1 MSSAL
6 RPRRLFTKAVIMNR
20 LLISSL
26 TFSSLAVIA
35 AASSLCSG
43 CADDVAEPY
52 QLTHPRVLA
61 ICTEPA
67 AIPAEGE
74 ASLEVLFTDGA
85 SPPRLASP
93 GELAVRLSPAV
104 PAELASLLSRE
115 ADGWRVRAPDE
126 ATLAL
131 ARAQLGL
138 AAEAAVPLP
147 LDLQL
152 DLQLASESAS
162 LMAQK
167 VVALGT
173 FVGNPAPPQIT
184 IGDRP
189 ATAETA
195 VPAGSEI
202 SLHASLEGAGSGGE
216 EAGGPAGPLD
226 DVTYRWFSSAGELR
240 RYTQPLALLETSAE
254 AGALATVLVVAR
266 TPAGGVSWAFATVR
280 PTHASEE

>member
-1 MSSAL
+1 MSHAL
-6 RPRRLFTKAVIMNR
+6 RRAASSRKPVIMNR

-26 TFSSLAVIA
+26 TFTSLALIA
-35 AASSLCSG
+35 AAASLCGG

-52 QLTHPRVLA
+52 QLNHPRVLA
-61 ICTEPA
+61 IRTEPA

-74 ASLEVLFTDGA
+74 ARLEVLFTDGA
-85 SPPRLASP
+85 SPPRLAAP
-93 GELAVRLSPAV
+93 GELEVRLSPAV

-126 ATLAL
+126 ATLDL

-138 AAEAAVPLP
+138 AAAAAVPLP
-147 LDLQL
+147 LEL
-152 DLQLASESAS
+152 DLQLSSESAS

-173 FVGNPAPPQIT
+173 FVGNPEPPQIT

-195 VPAGSEI
+195 VPTGSEI
-202 SLHASLEGAGSGGE
+202 SLRASLAGERGGE
-216 EAGGPAGPLD
+216 EDGGPAGPLD

-240 RYTQPLALLETSAE
+240 RYTQPLALLETSAAE

-266 TPAGGVSWAFATVR
+266 TPAGGVSWALAAVR
-280 PTHASEE
+280 PTRASEE